1 MLRNHGVVQPRVTHV
16 RSYLTM
22 VESLE
27 VHHEEEQ
34 PFGRDWYDP
43 DCFATANLNAKYKK
57 LNVDDVVEQL
67 THLSKSQQDD
77 LLNVL
82 EDFNNPFDGT
92 LGVYPHRKLHIN
104 IKATAKMA

>member
-1 MLRNHGVVQPRVTHV
+1 
-16 RSYLTM
+16 M

-27 VHHEEEQ
+27 VHREEEQ

-43 DCFATANLNAKYKK
+43 DCFVTANLDARYEKV
-57 LNVDDVVEQL
+57 NVDDVVEQL

-104 IKATAKMA
+104 INATAKMA